1 VTEPDASA
9 ENAERPDEAAMDE
22 ARTSGR
28 SADLP
33 VYGPADIDDEL

>member
-1 VTEPDASA
+1 VTAPDDAV
-9 ENAERPDEAAMDE
+9 ENTERPDEAAMDE